1 MGTSVIT
8 GGLLEDNL
16 VLPHYL
22 DNMVS
27 LISFNYNGFYDFK
40 THQWISAIVMNF

>member
-27 LISFNYNGFYDFK
+27 LISFNYNGIINYKFE
-40 THQWISAIVMNF
+40 INFI